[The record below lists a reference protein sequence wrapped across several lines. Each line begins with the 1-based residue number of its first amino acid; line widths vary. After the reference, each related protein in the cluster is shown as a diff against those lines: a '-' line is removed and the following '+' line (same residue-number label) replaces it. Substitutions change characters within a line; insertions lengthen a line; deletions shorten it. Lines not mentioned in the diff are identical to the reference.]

1 MTLTAFSM
9 STIYGE
15 PGDEKVTGTTKL
27 HPYGTRMVIGERVFK
42 YGQISSAAAVGAGHI
57 CQNAATV
64 ANHDMDLVIAS
75 AASVGDKSLSITLG
89 GTAATEDQYADGY
102 VYVNDAGGEGH
113 IYKIRQH
120 DAVNSSA
127 TGTFN
132 LYDGD
137 TIAEALTTSSL
148 VGLIKNPYK
157 DVIVYPTTTSGHC
170 VGVAATEIA
179 ASSYGWFQTWGLA
192 AVLCD
197 VAFVPGNHIR
207 VSDNTA
213 GSAEPLDRDGTNEND
228 EALGVATLIAPVST
242 DYGIVDLRI
251 AP

>member
-9 STIYGE
+9 STINGD
-15 PGDEKVTGTTKL
+15 PGDEKVTGTTQL
-27 HPYGTRMVIGERVFK
+27 HPFGTRMVIGDRVFK
-42 YGQISSAAAVGAGHI
+42 YGQVNGAIGAGNI
-57 CQNAATV
+57 CQNAVGV
-64 ANHDMDLVIAS
+64 ANHDMDLVIT
-75 AASVGDKSLSITLG
+75 AAAAVGANSIGVTLG

-102 VYVNDAGGEGH
+102 IYINDGAGEGH
-113 IYKIRQH
+113 MYKIRQH
-120 DAVNSSA
+120 DAINSSGS
-127 TGTFN
+127 GTIN

-137 TIAEALTTSSL
+137 TVAEAITTSSIC
-148 VGLIKNPYK
+148 GLLKNPYK
-157 DVIVYPTTTSGHC
+157 DVIVYPTTGTGSC

-179 ASSYGWFQTWGLA
+179 DDYYGWFQTWGYA

-197 VAFVPGNHIR
+197 VAFVIGNHVR

-213 GSAEPLDRDGTNEND
+213 GSAEPLDRSATGEDDENI
-228 EALGVATLIAPVST
+228 GVATLIAPVST